1 MTEENKKSLYYIT
14 QYANNYNSD
23 EQLFDAIDNRV
34 AYYDLD
40 LDLFIE
46 IADLMPNISDTINE
60 RLFKDMISA
69 TSDADLQII
78 IDILTAIDNEDLGE
92 LDRLTNYG
100 LDRMMN
106 EEEIHDESYFAELA
120 DMDLK
125 ENGLEASSLSW
136 ANDIPC
142 NFEYAELD
150 IYDNFTTMTAA
161 EVIEKFFDEYF

>member
-1 MTEENKKSLYYIT
+1 MTNENKKSLYYLT
-14 QYANNYNSD
+14 QYADYMSD
-23 EQLFDAIDNRV
+23 EQFFDELDRMIKE
-34 AYYDLD
+34 YDLE

-46 IADLMPNISDTINE
+46 IAEMMPNISDTINQK
-60 RLFKDMISA
+60 LFEKMMEA
-69 TSDADLQII
+69 TSDGDLMII
-78 IDILTAIDNEDLGE
+78 IMILTAVDNENIYE
-92 LDRLTNYG
+92 LNRLTNYG

-106 EEEIHDESYFAELA
+106 EESIHDESYFAELA

-136 ANDIPC
+136 ANDIPT

-161 EVIEKFFDEYF
+161 EVIEKFFDEYY

>member
-1 MTEENKKSLYYIT
+1 MTEENKKSLYYLA
-14 QYANNYNSD
+14 QYANNMSD
-23 EQLFDAIDNRV
+23 EQLFNELDRMIKE
-34 AYYDLD
+34 YDLE

-46 IADLMPNISDTINE
+46 IAEMMPNISDIINQK
-60 RLFKDMISA
+60 LFEKMMEA
-69 TSDADLQII
+69 TSDGDLMII
-78 IDILTAIDNEDLGE
+78 IMILTAVDNENIYE

-106 EEEIHDESYFAELA
+106 EESIHDESYFAELA

-142 NFEYAELD
+142 NFEYA
-150 IYDNFTTMTAA
+150 
-161 EVIEKFFDEYF
+161 